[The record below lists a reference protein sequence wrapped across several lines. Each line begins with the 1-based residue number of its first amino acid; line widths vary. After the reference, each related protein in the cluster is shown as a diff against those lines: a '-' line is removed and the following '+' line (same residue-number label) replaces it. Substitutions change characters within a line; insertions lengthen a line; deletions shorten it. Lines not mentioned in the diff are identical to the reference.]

1 VLLIT
6 GTGRCGSTLLA
17 SYCKMM
23 GHDPGG
29 SPPQVEGGPGFEEP
43 ALGLI
48 HRAVAEG
55 DHDRAAILIRECPRS
70 VLKDPR
76 FVTLG
81 VPALLRTWATHRP
94 DLRVLVLLRDVERVA
109 ASFAARPEL
118 FGRGEGPAPPAA
130 ELRRSLDGFL
140 ATLRETGLPAR
151 LFPLL
156 RRGVTFA
163 EVEEALC
170 GFGGLELRPDAA
182 AAAALGV
189 RPRSWSPHGVWEA
202 WFDPARVH
210 H

>member
-1 VLLIT
+1 M
-6 GTGRCGSTLLA
+6 REA
-17 SYCKMM
+17 
-23 GHDPGG
+23 
-29 SPPQVEGGPGFEEP
+29 
-43 ALGLI
+43 
-48 HRAVAEG
+48 G
-55 DHDRAAILIRECPRS
+55 DHDRAASLIRECPRP

-81 VPALLRTWATHRP
+81 VPVLLRVWATHRP

-118 FGRGEGPAPPAA
+118 FGRGADPAPPAA
-130 ELRRSLDGFL
+130 VLRRSLDAFL
-140 ATLRETGLPAR
+140 AALRETGLPSR

-156 RRGVTFA
+156 RRDVTFA

-189 RPRSWSPHGVWEA
+189 RPRSWAPRDVWEA